1 MTLQI
6 PRHYV
11 ATSISVIH
19 SASPISISSLS
30 LSLSLL
36 HTVTE
41 SMALR
46 LPTQLAT
53 PGKFHHHHHHHH
65 SKINLVLMAIS
76 VKRNNLCPKETIWSV
91 YSFNGSSTF
100 KFCSFIIHV
109 SILKYIF
116 PQQFISITHNKN
128 I

>member
-1 MTLQI
+1 MNDPSNTMALRGNANI
-6 PRHYV
+6 CY
-11 ATSISVIH
+11 SLSFSNIH
-19 SASPISISSLS
+19 FLS

-53 PGKFHHHHHHHH
+53 PGKFHHHH

-76 VKRNNLCPKETIWSV
+76 VKRNNLCPKETI
-91 YSFNGSSTF
+91 
-100 KFCSFIIHV
+100 
-109 SILKYIF
+109 
-116 PQQFISITHNKN
+116 
-128 I
+128 